1 MDFSK
6 IGENIPI
13 ILSIIALIILQ
24 FFLRKRKPETT
35 RQEIVQS
42 MLSEVKLNQAL
53 AEGYHLRQKTK
64 KFETVS
70 WQRNKNKLDFL
81 SQPLQIVLSDTFTV
95 IEDFN
100 QQIAMAK
107 KNKSASYM
115 ANVNADRVKEP
126 LAKSKQ
132 GLEEWLLKNMGT
144 KEPPTKYP
152 SIIDGLFGGR

>member
-1 MDFSK
+1 MDFSQ
-6 IGENIPI
+6 IEGNIPFILMI
-13 ILSIIALIILQ
+13 IGLFLLQ
-24 FFLRKRKPETT
+24 LFLKKRKPETT

-42 MLSEVKLNQAL
+42 LLSEVKLNQAL
-53 AEGYHLRQKTK
+53 AEGYNLWQKPQ

-81 SQPLQIVLSDTFTV
+81 SQPLQVALSDAF
-95 IEDFN
+95 IIAEDFN

-107 KNKSASYM
+107 RQKSASYM
-115 ANVNADRVKEP
+115 ANVNVDKVKGL

-132 GLEEWLLKNMGT
+132 GLEEWLLKNIGT

-152 SIIDGLFGGR
+152 SITDSLFGRR